1 MLCVDNKQPLE
12 ICRHFLNI
20 GIWNIE
26 VYFKTCKQYLKYTK
40 ECQSPSFDSLT
51 AHLTIA
57 NVRYMM
63 LSMFQRTNTDHRS
76 VGEIFYLYVEE
87 VAEITFDHS
96 MNLIMIA
103 LLTTIKEFFSF
114 NEEQMTAFV
123 QQFIENLPNY
133 LRAPL
138 EACAEQLSAA

>member
-1 MLCVDNKQPLE
+1 
-12 ICRHFLNI
+12 
-20 GIWNIE
+20 
-26 VYFKTCKQYLKYTK
+26 
-40 ECQSPSFDSLT
+40 
-51 AHLTIA
+51 
-57 NVRYMM
+57 MM
-63 LSMFQRTNTDHRS
+63 LSMFQRANTDHRS

-96 MNLIMIA
+96 MKLIMIA
-103 LLTTIKEFFSF
+103 LLTTIKEFFCF